1 MAQTKGSLNQV
12 QLFATLSREVL
23 RKIRTAL
30 SSEIFLPGDVIVRA
44 GSPGKV
50 THTQTGHLVLIYSR
64 RALHVCA
71 SSRNSGSNL
80 NGQHRDV
87 LFKRRRSFRG
97 SCSSSGSKQGKTTTS
112 CLNM

>member
-50 THTQTGHLVLIYSR
+50 THTQTGHLVLI
-64 RALHVCA
+64 
-71 SSRNSGSNL
+71 
-80 NGQHRDV
+80 
-87 LFKRRRSFRG
+87 
-97 SCSSSGSKQGKTTTS
+97 
-112 CLNM
+112 